1 MVEIF
6 YTGGFKLMNFAILF
20 ILIIYIIL
28 GGGSTIALVGYMIFT
43 LAQKIYRKIRYG
55 VSLYA

>member
-1 MVEIF
+1 
-6 YTGGFKLMNFAILF
+6 MNFAILF